1 MTLSGVSKMA
11 SDNTGQTPRPEKQ
24 EERFLTGQRG
34 RYPSG
39 LMQSKAF

>member
-11 SDNTGQTPRPEKQ
+11 SDNTWQTPRPEKH
-24 EERFLTGQRG
+24 EERFLTGQR